1 VLNRLKPDN
10 QKVQTSFDN
19 NTINTAK
26 YTIVTFVPRNLFEQ
40 FRRGANFYFLCN
52 LVLTLILGDDS
63 PIDPTTWLMSL
74 TMIVAITMVK
84 QGYEDYLRH
93 QSDR

>member
-1 VLNRLKPDN
+1 LNRLNPDP
-10 QKVQTSFDN
+10 QKTQTTFDD
-19 NTINTAK
+19 NTIDTAK
-26 YTIVTFVPRNLFEQ
+26 YTVVTFVPRNLFEQ

-52 LVLTLILGDDS
+52 LILTLILGNDS
-63 PIDPTTWLMSL
+63 PIDPTTWIMSL
-74 TMIVAITMVK
+74 MLIVSITMLK